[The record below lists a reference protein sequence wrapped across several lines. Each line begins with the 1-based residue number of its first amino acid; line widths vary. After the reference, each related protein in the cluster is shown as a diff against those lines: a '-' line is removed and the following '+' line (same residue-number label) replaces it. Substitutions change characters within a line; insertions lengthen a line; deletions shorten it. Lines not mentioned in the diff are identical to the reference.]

1 MPTRQSEGDLGP
13 VALTG
18 PAREHAIPTRGQTA
32 GADDRS
38 QTVAKGATR
47 RLLSGLSVL
56 AGLLIWQILAQF
68 FVKNALFLATPVQ
81 AAAAIGHLWQ
91 SHELQ
96 RHILVSGEEFLI
108 GFALASAAGILVG
121 LGTASFPPV
130 SAVLGPWIS
139 GLYAT
144 PIVALAPLVIL
155 WFGIGIWSKIAVVI
169 SLVIFPVI
177 INTDAGIRATDP
189 QLIEVIRSF
198 GARQTQIF
206 CKVSLPS
213 AFPFIMAGLR
223 LGIGRGLIGVVVGE
237 LFGAR
242 AGLGFL
248 INDAA
253 QVFNMPA
260 LFAGVIVLAAAGIAL
275 TGGFQLLERYL
286 VPWREE

>member
-1 MPTRQSEGDLGP
+1 MG
-13 VALTG
+13 AA
-18 PAREHAIPTRGQTA
+18 PAKGKTA
-32 GADDRS
+32 PADDRPQKLTKS
-38 QTVAKGATR
+38 AAR
-47 RLLSGLSVL
+47 RLLSVLSVI
-56 AGLLIWQILAQF
+56 AGLLIWQGLGQF
-68 FVKNALFLATPVQ
+68 FVKNALFLATPDQ
-81 AAAAIGHLWQ
+81 AIAAAGHLWQ

-96 RHILVSGEEFLI
+96 RHILVSGEEFFI
-108 GFALASAAGILVG
+108 GFVIASAAGIVIGLV
-121 LGTASFPPV
+121 TASFPAI

-169 SLVIFPVI
+169 SVVVFPVI

-189 QLIEVIRSF
+189 QLVEAIRSF

-206 CKVSLPS
+206 RKVSLPS
-213 AFPFIMAGLR
+213 ALPFILAGLR

-248 INDAA
+248 INDSA
-253 QVFNMPA
+253 QVFNMPQ
-260 LFAGVIVLAAAGIAL
+260 LFAGVIVLAAAGILL
-275 TGGFQLLERYL
+275 TGGFQVLERYL